1 MRLITL
7 VGFDERLRPM
17 SKRDLYRRAA
27 RRAAIE
33 RLMARTAKASEQH
46 LPEDER
52 RQVIDLAELGAAS
65 LECAVACAVAAPVA
79 ITYVICC
86 LL

>member
-1 MRLITL
+1 MRLIAL
-7 VGFDERLRPM
+7 VGFDENLRPM
-17 SKRDLYRRAA
+17 SKADLYRRAA

-33 RLMARTAKASEQH
+33 RMMARAAKASEQH

-52 RQVIDLAELGAAS
+52 RQVIDLRELGRAS
-65 LECAVACAVAAPVA
+65 LECVVACAAAAPVA
-79 ITYVICC
+79 VAYVICC